1 MQGAVL
7 CATTPHRGLLPPQPL
22 LKEYSM
28 YSQQERASDTLS
40 IRHSHLVV
48 HCTKNED
55 SLCSIV
61 RLQGAVPPALDSIA
75 VSFVTGLFITDLID
89 SNRLVNSVF
98 TSWPST
104 IPIGLFD
111 FPCLYHLLQFHLM
124 MGTLDIFRFISS
136 LLFLLVC
143 EENSIEEKCYILLG
157 GKVGFTSFNV
167 WCHFQ

>member
-1 MQGAVL
+1 MQPHPIEGCCRPNPCLKNTPCIHSRREHRTHSALGIPTWLYTVQRMRIL
-7 CATTPHRGLLPPQPL
+7 CF
-22 LKEYSM
+22 
-28 YSQQERASDTLS
+28 
-40 IRHSHLVV
+40 
-48 HCTKNED
+48 
-55 SLCSIV
+55 IV